1 MRWRMN
7 RKLIELHKV
16 TAAYEKNKTVLEEVS
31 LRVFEHDFL
40 GVVGPNG
47 GGKTTLLKI
56 ILGLLKP
63 LAGGLSFY
71 REGKPTP
78 SLKMGYLP
86 QINQLDKRFPISV
99 REVVA
104 SGLMI
109 EKPFLGAFRSEGNA
123 RINRVVEQMGLTAL
137 SSSPIG
143 ALSGGQLQ
151 RTLLGRAIVSRP
163 EVLVLDEPGSYV
175 DKQFEAQF
183 YPLLKEINRESAVIL
198 VSHDLHTVTSLAK
211 RTVCVNRRLSFASPE
226 NDNNH

>member
-1 MRWRMN
+1 MN